1 MQFKKAERVTRPL
14 KLAIT
19 GPSGSGK
26 TLSSLRMAHGIGG
39 KVALI
44 DTENSS
50 ASLYSDRHDFDT
62 VTLAPPYTTAKYI
75 DAMKLASDLGYNV
88 VIVDSISHA
97 WAGDGGLLSQK
108 ESADARGGNQYT
120 NWAPITKQ
128 QEAFKSFILN
138 YPNHLI
144 CTMRSKQ
151 DYVLVGDERGKQKPQ
166 KVGMAPIQREGM
178 EYEFDTVFDVAMNH
192 EAQTSKD
199 RTGLFDGQAF
209 VIDESTGK
217 KIMEWKK
224 NDKPIPPQFNM
235 VDFMSK
241 AKTVTSLADLDALYK
256 ANKANITADPLKDDA
271 VQLFKD
277 LSAQLK
283 SVENDRKRD
292 FDDIKHKII
301 RTAFEES
308 LDMIQSEVNNSHLD
322 AKQVEFL
329 TTLIKERRHEI
340 GVHPETV
347 A

>member
-26 TLSSLRMAHGIGG
+26 TLSSLKLASGIGG
-39 KVALI
+39 KIAVI

-50 ASLYSDRHDFDT
+50 ASLYSDRYDFDT
-62 VTLAPPYTTAKYI
+62 VTLSPPYTTAKYI
-75 DAMKLASDLGYNV
+75 EAMRLASDNGYFV
-88 VIVDSISHA
+88 VIIDSISHA

-108 ESADARGGNQYT
+108 ESADSRGGNQYT

-151 DYVLVGDERGKQKPQ
+151 DYVMSDNGKGKQAPI
-166 KVGMAPIQREGM
+166 KVGLAPVQREGM

-199 RTGLFDGQAF
+199 RTGLFDGQTM
-209 VIDESTGK
+209 VIDETTGA

-224 NDKPIPPQFNM
+224 SDKPLPPKFNM
-235 VDFMSK
+235 SDFMYR
-241 AKTVTSLADLDALYK
+241 ARETTSLAELNVLYK
-256 ANKANITADPLKDDA
+256 ANKSDITLDPLKDDA
-271 VQLFKD
+271 VQLFRD
-277 LSAQLK
+277 LAEQFK
-283 SVENDRKRD
+283 AVDNDRKKEFEEIRG
-292 FDDIKHKII
+292 KIM

-308 LDMIQSEVNNSHLD
+308 LDLIKPDISNSHLD
-322 AKQVEFL
+322 DKQVKFL
-329 TTLIKERRHEI
+329 EELIESRRHEI

-347 A
+347 V